1 MLPPA
6 TRHHRRRSGRD
17 STYRTVQIRRATSC
31 SRDSAS
37 EFPAET
43 LKIRM
48 SVCWLRWDI
57 GGLQSD
63 HFGDRHSTSAQLMSK
78 LQTIGQE
85 MVNQRFSLL
94 PFLAANVQNVHA
106 MILRLR
112 VRASQREQ
120 CSTGQQL
127 RCEAF
132 RIGQLQLITIS
143 SLATALGIGLWQRH
157 RRNSPA
163 ISRLCAICG
172 KSSQQFA
179 GPLLRPLWNS
189 PVKRQDRFES
199 TLNGPLPRSSDRTR
213 WARVCHLV

>member
-1 MLPPA
+1 MVPN
-6 TRHHRRRSGRD
+6 SG
-17 STYRTVQIRRATSC
+17 ATS
-31 SRDSAS
+31 
-37 EFPAET
+37 
-43 LKIRM
+43 
-48 SVCWLRWDI
+48 
-57 GGLQSD
+57 
-63 HFGDRHSTSAQLMSK
+63 
-78 LQTIGQE
+78 
-85 MVNQRFSLL
+85 
-94 PFLAANVQNVHA
+94 
-106 MILRLR
+106 

-189 PVKRQDRFES
+189 PVKRQDRFEVNAER
-199 TLNGPLPRSSDRTR
+199 TLTKEFGPYAVGEGLPSCVAPIRLVEECDGNCRSCEWLWLNQQPPSERSSAVPLPLLVCCTDSCKPFAGRNSGPLAKTNAFRPVGSGGPLREF
-213 WARVCHLV
+213 A